1 MKTKPVARVKGEVGD
16 RRNRFFFIALQVL
29 ISGFTVSQR
38 PSCTANILGGIPF
51 YSTFSPLNSVNKFQ
65 NSLEVR
71 FQKACHLHL
80 QAKPVHPPFPSIL
93 FILGNYHRQLA
104 RTAPSRSTA
113 IRSHDGQAV
122 FRLELRALFTL
133 RHATSHPLRDF
144 SQISVPA
151 KVPLPLTLAKIIS
164 SS

>member
-16 RRNRFFFIALQVL
+16 RRNRFIFIALQVL

-38 PSCTANILGGIPF
+38 PSCTANILRGIPF
-51 YSTFSPLNSVNKFQ
+51 YSTFSPLDSVNKFQ
-65 NSLEVR
+65 NSLEIR

-122 FRLELRALFTL
+122 FRPELRALFTL

-151 KVPLPLTLAKIIS
+151 KVPLPLTFAKMIS